1 MNKEIIKS
9 SLDEGRAALSDLNA
23 AISLIK
29 KTDIDN
35 ISASL
40 FHDAMIKRFEILF
53 NKIIRLL
60 RFSLLEEGIE
70 TTSPRQIIQ
79 ESTKLNWIN
88 DIDFWAISLDAKTLS
103 MSELNDL
110 TKQEFENIIAQFA
123 TEAEVVINLI
133 KELKLKD

>member
-9 SLDEGRAALSDLNA
+9 SLDEGMVALSDLNT
-23 AISLIK
+23 AISSIK
-29 KTDIDN
+29 RSSIDN
-35 ISASL
+35 ITAAL
-40 FHDAMIKRFEILF
+40 FHDAMLKRFEILF

-79 ESTKLNWIN
+79 ESTKLNWVT
-88 DIDFWAISLDAKTLS
+88 DIDFWAIALDAKTTS

-110 TKQEFENIIAQFA
+110 TKQEFENIIIQFA
-123 TEAEVVINLI
+123 IESEVVINLI